1 MSTKTADSRQR
12 YYKNKDKDVTVSNI
26 FILSVWAVWRGYLNV
41 SVGMHRAACDPA
53 IPFITLAAL
62 NISTVFEISAVGND
76 SVYSNR
82 GNLVQ
87 EFRAFPSPKRTTIN
101 LMF

>member
-1 MSTKTADSRQR
+1 
-12 YYKNKDKDVTVSNI
+12 
-26 FILSVWAVWRGYLNV
+26 
-41 SVGMHRAACDPA
+41 MHAACDPA

-62 NISTVFEISAVGND
+62 NISTVFGISAVGND

-82 GNLVQ
+82 DNLVQ